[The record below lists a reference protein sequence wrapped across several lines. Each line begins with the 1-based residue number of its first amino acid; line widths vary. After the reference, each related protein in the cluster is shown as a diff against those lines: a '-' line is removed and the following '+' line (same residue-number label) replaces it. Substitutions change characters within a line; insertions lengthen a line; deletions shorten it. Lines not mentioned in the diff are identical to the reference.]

1 MAMIGGIFSALVSWF
16 LNMIF
21 PRAPGPTVEA
31 QEAAKAATAETELK
45 TVETSNAQVQAA
57 GVARDAVT
65 GRFLKSGG
73 LRAIE
78 QSDPNNR
85 DDN

>member
-1 MAMIGGIFSALVSWF
+1 MIDAIFGAIVSFFLKLV
-16 LNMIF
+16 F
-21 PRAPGPTVEA
+21 PGHAQPTVEA

-45 TVETSNAQVQAA
+45 IVERTNAQIAA
-57 GVARDAVT
+57 ANMARDAVT

-85 DDN
+85 DNG